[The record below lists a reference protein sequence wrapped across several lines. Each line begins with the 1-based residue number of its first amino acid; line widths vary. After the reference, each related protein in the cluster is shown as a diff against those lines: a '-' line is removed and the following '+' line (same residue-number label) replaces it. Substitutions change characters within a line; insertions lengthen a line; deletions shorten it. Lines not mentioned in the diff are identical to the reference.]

1 MLVLGSAVFR
11 SVRLFSDKSAIINAI
26 RNSRTQDL
34 GTINWLLLSLD
45 LKTDSKPPEFNELN
59 GYPKIMVWKMFI
71 SFQTLPSWVY
81 LFLKFQGGGFFQA
94 YHIKPSRNDAI
105 CGSFLSK
112 DDQPRL
118 VGKQPLFFVK
128 W

>member
-11 SVRLFSDKSAIINAI
+11 SVRLFSDKSASINAI

-59 GYPKIMVWKMFI
+59 GYPKIMVWKMVI
-71 SFQTLPSWVY
+71 SFQTLPIWVY

-94 YHIKPSRNDAI
+94 YIISSQAAMMQPADH
-105 CGSFLSK
+105 SFRKMINL
-112 DDQPRL
+112 
-118 VGKQPLFFVK
+118 G
-128 W
+128 